1 MTKRPGTVKALIDVT
16 LPRPRD
22 DDSRAS
28 VEFGRIRAQVAQVLK
43 EEVEVGNH

>member
-1 MTKRPGTVKALIDVT
+1 MTKRPGTVKSLIDVN

-28 VEFGRIRAQVAQVLK
+28 VEFGRIRAQVAQILK
-43 EEVEVGNH
+43 EEVEVGNN